1 MPHHVAL
8 ASADVG
14 AEGSAVVVV
23 AVAVVAAAAAVER
36 RDRSHRAINT
46 SVIAISAGV
55 LLCMSSKKESIDT
68 FTRSLL

>member
-14 AEGSAVVVV
+14 AGGSAVV

-36 RDRSHRAINT
+36 GDRSHRAINT